1 MKTLRMLVTT
11 LVVGAVVF
19 GSFFFVSH
27 LLDNEM
33 ETALTASAFQWDA
46 QFDRGYR
53 AKVLWNPKYGSTSLP
68 RLTNRR
74 AINILHRL
82 LKSKD
87 PTVRLW
93 CALIAAENGM
103 IAEGLDVL
111 FELVERDASDPIAMK
126 AWYYLLDYTGK
137 DPAKRMKKTGS
148 QKAPWGAPSRKEI
161 TKVKKN
167 AVKMLKEFPYGKPV
181 KRDPWQ
187 EDWRG
192 YGDTYSEDESSEEFD
207 PEYEWN
213 LEEEEDASD
222 E

>member
-1 MKTLRMLVTT
+1 MLVTT

-19 GSFFFVSH
+19 GSFFFVSR

-53 AKVLWNPKYGSTSLP
+53 ANVLWNPKYGSTSLP

-74 AINILHRL
+74 AINILRRL

-103 IAEGLDVL
+103 TAEGLDVL

-137 DPAKRMKKTGS
+137 DPAKRMKKPPTQS
-148 QKAPWGAPSRKEI
+148 EI
-161 TKVKKN
+161 TEVKKN

-181 KRDPWQ
+181 KRDRWR
-187 EDWRG
+187 EDYSD
-192 YGDTYSEDESSEEFD
+192 YGDTYSEEETSEEFD

-213 LEEEEDASD
+213 QEEEEDASD